1 MTVNCWTLRSTP
13 SQWLFIWPK
22 LRDDS
27 SAPCQHR
34 RATTKGGN
42 PFAKEFSEN
51 INTMRLILNPISL
64 ASVVG
69 LMFGFLSV
77 MALLPGHPRDSIE
90 IRKTEYGDRWPFAIQ
105 QGRLRCEGA
114 GAVILT
120 VQGKDYAVNG
130 MASTRYA
137 SMQPVWK

>member
-1 MTVNCWTLRSTP
+1 MTHVPHASTGE
-13 SQWLFIWPK
+13 L
-22 LRDDS
+22 
-27 SAPCQHR
+27 
-34 RATTKGGN
+34 TTRGGK
-42 PFAKEFSEN
+42 PFAKKFSEN
-51 INTMRLILNPISL
+51 SNTMRLILNPVTL

-69 LMFGFLSV
+69 LIFGFLTV
-77 MALLPGHPRDSIE
+77 MALLPGHPRNSIE
-90 IRKTEYGDRWPFAIQ
+90 IRMTEYGDRWPFAIQ

-137 SMQPVWK
+137 SMQPVYKSPNDPGDLGRIISRGLTLCKW